1 MDAPIFNNGKR
12 YNDYS
17 SFIKSR
23 FSQRV
28 QKVSINTGFSCPN
41 RDGSKGLGGC
51 TYCNNNSFKPFY
63 TKPNKSVS
71 QQLEEGIAFF
81 SKKYKTQQYLA
92 YFQSYTNTYTDI
104 DILRDVYWEAVNH
117 PGVIGL
123 VVGTRPDCISEEILN
138 LLEEISKDHYVALE
152 FGVESTLNRTLALI
166 NRCHTYEETKVA
178 YEKAAGRGLHL
189 GAHMILGLPG
199 ESREEMLRHAIELSK
214 LPIQTLKLHHLQII
228 KNTRMAVQL
237 KETPEMF
244 QLFQPDEYVDFVTEF
259 IALLRPD
266 IILERFI
273 AEAPT
278 GLLVAPQWNGLK
290 NFEVVSKIDKAL
302 MAKDTWQG
310 KAYVQLNR
318 DHLSVPY

>member
-1 MDAPIFNNGKR
+1 MKPPLFNNGKR

-17 SFIKSR
+17 SFIKQR

-41 RDGSKGLGGC
+41 RDGTKGLGGC

-92 YFQSYTNTYTDI
+92 YFQSYTNTYTDL
-104 DILRDVYWEAVNH
+104 DILREVYWEAVNY

-123 VVGTRPDCISEEILN
+123 VVGTRPDCISDDILN
-138 LLEEISKDHYVALE
+138 LLEEISKTHYVALE
-152 FGVESTLNRTLALI
+152 FGVETTLNRTLASI
-166 NRCHTYEETKVA
+166 NRCHTYEETLLA
-178 YEKAAGRGLHL
+178 YDKAAGRGLHL

-199 ESREEMLRHAIELSK
+199 ESKEEMLQHAIEVSK

-228 KNTRMAVQL
+228 KNTQMAKQL
-237 KETPEMF
+237 NDTPDMF
-244 QLFQPDEYVDFVTEF
+244 DLFQPDEYVDFVTEF
-259 IALLRPD
+259 IGLLRPD

-273 AEAPT
+273 AEAPPS
-278 GLLVAPQWNGLK
+278 LLIAPLWNGLK
-290 NFEVVSKIDKAL
+290 NYEIVSRIEKVL
-302 MAKDTWQG
+302 ESRNTWQG
-310 KAYVQLNR
+310 KAYAQ
-318 DHLSVPY
+318 

>member
-1 MDAPIFNNGKR
+1 MKPPLFNNGKR

-17 SFIKSR
+17 SFIKQR

-41 RDGSKGLGGC
+41 RDGTKGLGGC

-92 YFQSYTNTYTDI
+92 YFQSYTNTYTDL
-104 DILRDVYWEAVNH
+104 DILREVYWEAVNY

-123 VVGTRPDCISEEILN
+123 VVGTRPDCINEEILQ
-138 LLEEISKDHYVALE
+138 LLEEISKTHYVALE
-152 FGVESTLNRTLALI
+152 FGVETTLDRTLASI
-166 NRCHTYEETKVA
+166 NRCHTYEETLLA
-178 YEKAAGRGLHL
+178 YDNAAGRGLHL

-199 ESREEMLRHAIELSK
+199 ESKEEMLQHAIEVSK

-228 KNTRMAVQL
+228 KNTQMAKQL
-237 KETPEMF
+237 NETPEMF
-244 QLFQPDEYVDFVTEF
+244 DLFQPDEYVDFVTEF
-259 IALLRPD
+259 IGLLRPD

-273 AEAPT
+273 AEAPPS
-278 GLLVAPQWNGLK
+278 LLIAPLWNGLK
-290 NFEVVSKIDKAL
+290 NYEIVSRIEKVL
-302 MAKDTWQG
+302 ESRNTWQG
-310 KAYVQLNR
+310 KAYAQ
-318 DHLSVPY
+318 